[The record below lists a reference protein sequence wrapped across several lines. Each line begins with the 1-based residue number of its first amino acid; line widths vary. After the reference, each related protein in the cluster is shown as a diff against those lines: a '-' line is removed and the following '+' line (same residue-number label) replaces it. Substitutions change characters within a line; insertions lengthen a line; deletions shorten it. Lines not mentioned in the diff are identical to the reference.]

1 MDSLAILSQFKF
13 YQDASLDLQN
23 EILTSAK
30 RVSLVG
36 GAEVYREGDNCR
48 GVAFVGE
55 GRIRVF
61 KRHELGREITLYH
74 VMPAESCLLTAS
86 CVLSGL
92 RYPATAIVESDHP
105 VEAVVFPP
113 EQFNSWVNEHQVVRD
128 YVFSLLSHRLAD
140 MMALI
145 EEITFGKMDSRIA
158 HFLIEKFTGEGT
170 FLRSIHITH
179 EQIAD
184 ELGTA
189 REVVSRLLKEFE
201 KAGAVEL
208 GRGRVR
214 MTNERLLRA
223 FAGEFA

>member
-1 MDSLAILSQFKF
+1 MDSHEILSQFGF
-13 YQDASLDLQN
+13 YHDASSGLQQ
-23 EILTSAK
+23 EILSHAQT
-30 RVSLVG
+30 VTLDG
-36 GAEVYREGDNCR
+36 GVEVYREGEACQR
-48 GVAFVGE
+48 MAFVGD
-55 GRIRVF
+55 GSVRVF
-61 KRHELGREITLYH
+61 KRHDGGREITLYH
-74 VMPAESCLLTAS
+74 VRQSESCILTAS
-86 CVLSGL
+86 CVLTGQ
-92 RYPATAIVESDHP
+92 RYPATAIVENDHP
-105 VEAVVFPP
+105 VCAAILPP
-113 EQFNSWVNEHQVVRD
+113 GHFHRWVHEHEVVRD
-128 YVFSLLSHRLAD
+128 YVFQMMSQRIAD

-145 EEITFGKMDSRIA
+145 EEITFGKMDNRIA

-201 KAGAVEL
+201 KSGALEL

-223 FAGEFA
+223 FAGELA

>member
-1 MDSLAILSQFKF
+1 MDSHAILSQFGF
-13 YQDASLDLQN
+13 YHNASAVLQK
-23 EILTSAK
+23 EILSHTQQTT
-30 RVSLVG
+30 LPG
-36 GAEVYREGDNCR
+36 GVEVYREGETCQR
-48 GVAFVGE
+48 VAFVGE
-55 GRIRVF
+55 GSIRVF
-61 KRHELGREITLYH
+61 KRHDGGREITLYH
-74 VMPAESCLLTAS
+74 VRQSESCILTTS
-86 CVLSGL
+86 CVLTGQ
-92 RYPATAIVESDHP
+92 RYPATAIVENDHP
-105 VEAVVFPP
+105 VEAVIIAP
-113 EQFNSWVNEHQVVRD
+113 EQFYKWVHEHQIVRD
-128 YVFSLLSHRLAD
+128 YVFNMMSHRISD

-145 EEITFGKMDSRIA
+145 EEITFGKMDNRIA

-201 KAGAVEL
+201 KAGALEL

-223 FAGEFA
+223 FAGELA